1 MTISQSEPLISI
13 QAQMPSRSEYFVG
26 YTTTFHRFRKFDK
39 HALSCSCRL
48 VVFSSE
54 LSCSLLSKEL
64 RNSLNNDL
72 ELYPVSLFSLK
83 TTFIIS
89 CRTNRPV
96 ITWS

>member
-13 QAQMPSRSEYFVG
+13 Q
-26 YTTTFHRFRKFDK
+26 
-39 HALSCSCRL
+39 CRL
-48 VVFSSE
+48 VLNILWVTLHISQVSKVSQTRCKLLVSTCGVFSE

-64 RNSLNNDL
+64 RNLCNNDL
-72 ELYPVSLFSLK
+72 ELYPVSFLSLK

-89 CRTNRPV
+89 RRTNRPV

>member
-1 MTISQSEPLISI
+1 
-13 QAQMPSRSEYFVG
+13 MPSRSEYFVG
-26 YTTTFHRFRKFDK
+26 YTTTFHRFRKFEK
-39 HALSCSCRL
+39 HVVSCSCRL

-64 RNSLNNDL
+64 RNLFNNDL
-72 ELYPVSLFSLK
+72 ELYPVSLLSLK

-89 CRTNRPV
+89 RRTNRPV

>member
-1 MTISQSEPLISI
+1 
-13 QAQMPSRSEYFVG
+13 MPSRSEYFVG
-26 YTTTFHRFRKFDK
+26 YTTTFHRSQKFDK
-39 HALSCSCRL
+39 HAVSCSCRL

-64 RNSLNNDL
+64 RNLCYNDL
-72 ELYPVSLFSLK
+72 ELYPVSMLSLK

-89 CRTNRPV
+89 RRTNRPV